1 MGTTLKLGPEIS
13 DDEEGDPI
21 WKPSNTN
28 ETGGRRRSKTAEN
41 TKLSITHSFF
51 ELETPDFA

>member
-1 MGTTLKLGPEIS
+1 VGHREPEIS
-13 DDEEGDPI
+13 GDEEGDPI

-28 ETGGRRRSKTAEN
+28 ETGGRRRSETTEN
-41 TKLSITHSFF
+41 TKLRITCSFF

>member
-1 MGTTLKLGPEIS
+1 MGYRGPEIS
-13 DDEEGDPI
+13 GDEEGYPI

-28 ETGGRRRSKTAEN
+28 KTGGGAERN
-41 TKLSITHSFF
+41 YGREYLIEHNALFF

>member
-1 MGTTLKLGPEIS
+1 MGHREPEIS
-13 DDEEGDPI
+13 GDEEGNPI

-28 ETGGRRRSKTAEN
+28 ETGGQRRIKMEEN
-41 TKLSITHSFF
+41 TKLSITRSFF